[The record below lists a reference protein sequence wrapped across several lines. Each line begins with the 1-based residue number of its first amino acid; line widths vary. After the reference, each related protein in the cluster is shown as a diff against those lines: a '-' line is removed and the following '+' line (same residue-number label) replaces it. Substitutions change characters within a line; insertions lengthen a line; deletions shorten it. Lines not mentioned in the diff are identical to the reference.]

1 MKSGLSLPPLG
12 SSKGLLVL
20 STLPPLSKLPPLSAV
35 PTSSA
40 SLSRS
45 DIKPLSK
52 ETVSILSPTP
62 IVSEAPSTKL
72 PPLPGLGAFSKLP
85 IVPSKKEIID
95 VLSPTPVPSEAPST
109 ILPPLPSGTLVSSLK
124 TTLPPIT
131 SLEVSPLPKVSLPPF
146 RPPERLKEGAE
157 PVVVVS
163 PLASEVRLNKEEQI
177 QKIGEEVAIKEMQQ
191 SRPSIIGIP
200 EDIKPLMETL
210 QPLSNL
216 PVFTTKVTTLQT
228 MPKLPVLPVSSP
240 GELGGP
246 ATITPSISS
255 PQSAPTSLQVA
266 QEGVKTAQLI
276 EPSASFQKGR
286 ASKKVTFQGPEVS
299 LPPLNVTSPVISL
312 QGIGSQEA
320 SPQGASSRGTGPQGA
335 SSLQLLTFPLSGDS
349 LTVIASPANLPSTRS
364 KESTP
369 RIRIPKI
376 KASPVR
382 PMPPKKS
389 TATTIGGI
397 ELPTT
402 STVITPIPIASPSAA
417 TIAKVSTASVSN
429 TDMIENIMKID
440 LNKLI
445 AERAGK
451 NESYSVAELKSIAG
465 SLNLTKTGS
474 KKELVERIK
483 NAISSVRSKK

>member
-1 MKSGLSLPPLG
+1 MKSGLPLPPLGNG
-12 SSKGLLVL
+12 SSKGLPVL

-72 PPLPGLGAFSKLP
+72 PPLPALGSFSKLP
-85 IVPSKKEIID
+85 PAPSKKEIID
-95 VLSPTPVPSEAPST
+95 VLSPTPVPTEAPST
-109 ILPPLPSGTLVSSLK
+109 LLPPLPSGTSVSSSK
-124 TTLPPIT
+124 PTLPPIA
-131 SLEVSPLPKVSLPPF
+131 SLEVSPLPKISLPPF

-163 PLASEVRLNKEEQI
+163 PLASEVRLNKGEQI
-177 QKIGEEVAIKEMQQ
+177 QKIGEEIAIKEMQQ

-216 PVFTTKVTTLQT
+216 PVFTTKVTTLHT

-240 GELGGP
+240 GEFAGP
-246 ATITPSISS
+246 RVPS
-255 PQSAPTSLQVA
+255 PRSAPTSLQIA

-286 ASKKVTFQGPEVS
+286 ASKKVTFQESEVS
-299 LPPLNVTSPVISL
+299 LPPLNVTSPVIS
-312 QGIGSQEA
+312 
-320 SPQGASSRGTGPQGA
+320 PQGTSSRGTSPQGTSSQGTSSQGT
-335 SSLQLLTFPLSGDS
+335 SSLQLLTFPLSEDS

-389 TATTIGGI
+389 TVTTIGGI

-402 STVITPIPIASPSAA
+402 STVIAPIPIASPSAA

-483 NAISSVRSKK
+483 NAISNVRSKK

>member
-1 MKSGLSLPPLG
+1 MKSGLPLPPLG
-12 SSKGLLVL
+12 SSKGLPVL

-45 DIKPLSK
+45 DIKSLSK
-52 ETVSILSPTP
+52 ETVSILSPIP

-85 IVPSKKEIID
+85 LVSSKKEIID

-109 ILPPLPSGTLVSSLK
+109 ILPPLPSGNLSTTVLP
-124 TTLPPIT
+124 TTLPKI
-131 SLEVSPLPKVSLPPF
+131 SLPPF

-216 PVFTTKVTTLQT
+216 PVFTTKVIPPHSL
-228 MPKLPVLPVSSP
+228 PKLPALPVSSP
-240 GELGGP
+240 GEFAGP
-246 ATITPSISS
+246 RTNISPGELTGSRVVS
-255 PQSAPTSLQVA
+255 PMSAPTSLQVA

-299 LPPLNVTSPVISL
+299 LPPLNVTSPVISP
-312 QGIGSQEA
+312 QGT
-320 SPQGASSRGTGPQGA
+320 SPQGASSQWTGPQGA
-335 SSLQLLTFPLSGDS
+335 SSQGTGPLQLLTFPLSGDS

-389 TATTIGGI
+389 TVTTIGGI

-402 STVITPIPIASPSAA
+402 STVIAPIPIASPSAA